1 MKIHIFRS
9 MLTAAIAAVAIGPAA
24 AQTTLKVSSFLP
36 PNNAW
41 QKELEAWGAELKE
54 KSKGELTLEIFP
66 AGQLGPP
73 NRQFEMAAN
82 KIVDMAVVLHS
93 TTPGRFPVTEIAGL
107 PLTFPAAGKTS
118 EIMSRRLTELAP
130 QYLAAEHP
138 NTKILWMAVTPPLK
152 LHTTK
157 KEIKSVGDIK
167 GLRVRYAGTVFKD
180 MLTAFGAAPLP
191 IPPAETVDSMSKGI
205 ADGAMFPYEATK
217 SFNIG
222 SVAKHSLEPGLASA
236 TFALVMNKAAF
247 DGLSKED
254 QKLIDETTGPER
266 AAEFGKL
273 LDASEADGRQY
284 MIDSKVAITTLSD
297 EQLAPFRKAV
307 EPIVNK
313 AVSTVDAS
321 GKPGSAFLAAYT
333 K

>member
-1 MKIHIFRS
+1 MNSRLIRGVLS
-9 MLTAAIAAVAIGPAA
+9 AAIVAMGISPAL

-36 PNNAW
+36 PSNAW

-54 KSKGELTLEIFP
+54 KSKGELSLEIFP

-73 NRQFEMAAN
+73 NRQYEMAAN
-82 KIVDMAVVLHS
+82 KIVDIAVVLHS
-93 TTPGRFPVTEIAGL
+93 ATPGRFPVTEIAGL
-107 PLTFPAAGKTS
+107 PLTFPSAGKTS
-118 EIMSRRLTELAP
+118 EIMSKRLTELAP
-130 QYLAAEHP
+130 QYLAAEHA

-152 LHTTK
+152 LHTVKADITK
-157 KEIKSVGDIK
+157 VDDIK

-180 MLTAFGAAPLP
+180 MLSAFGAAPLP
-191 IPPAETVDSMSKGI
+191 IPPAETVDSLSKGI

-222 SVAKHSLEPGLASA
+222 SVAKHSLEPGLATA
-236 TFALVMNKAAF
+236 TFALVMSKASF
-247 DGLSKED
+247 DALSPED
-254 QKLIDETTGPER
+254 RKLIEETTGPER
-266 AAEFGKL
+266 AAEFGRL

-284 MIDSKVAITTLSD
+284 MLDNKVKITTLTD
-297 EQLAPFRKAV
+297 EQLAPFKKVV
-307 EPIVNK
+307 EPIVTK
-313 AVSTVDAS
+313 AVSAVDAS

>member
-9 MLTAAIAAVAIGPAA
+9 MLTAAIVAAAIGPAA

-313 AVSTVDAS
+313 AVSTVDTS

>member
-1 MKIHIFRS
+1 MNTNILRS
-9 MLTAAIAAVAIGPAA
+9 MLTAAVVAIGISPAV

-54 KSKGELTLEIFP
+54 KSKGELNLEIFP

-82 KIVDMAVVLHS
+82 KIVDVAIVLHS
-93 TTPGRFPVTEIAGL
+93 ATPGRFPVTEIAGL
-107 PLTFPAAGKTS
+107 PLTFPSAGKTS
-118 EIMSRRLTELAP
+118 EIMSKRLTELAP
-130 QYLAAEHP
+130 EYLAAEHP

-157 KEIKSVGDIK
+157 KEIKSVDDIK

-191 IPPAETVDSMSKGI
+191 IPPAETVDSLSKGI

-236 TFALVMNKAAF
+236 TFALVMNKATF

-254 QKLIDETTGPER
+254 QKLIEETTGPER
-266 AAEFGKL
+266 AATFGKL
-273 LDASEADGRQY
+273 WDASEAEGRQY
-284 MIDSKVAITTLSD
+284 MIDNKVEITTLTD
-297 EQLAPFRKAV
+297 DQLAPFKKAV
-307 EPIVNK
+307 EPIVTK
-313 AVSTVDAS
+313 AVSAVDAA